1 MNLTVEEIEKE
12 VEKLDKDSKAI
23 KKDIYKAAWYM
34 RGAVSIEQA
43 YALSF
48 EDREIINEI
57 IQENLKITEE
67 THLPFI

>member
-1 MNLTVEEIEKE
+1 MNLTIEEIEKE

-23 KKDIYKAAWYM
+23 KKDIYKTAWYM
-34 RGAVSIEQA
+34 RGSLTIEQA
-43 YALSF
+43 FALSF

>member
-1 MNLTVEEIEKE
+1 MNLTIEEIEKE

-23 KKDIYKAAWYM
+23 KKDIYKVAWYM